1 MSQANN
7 VDVSL
12 PVFRSFLN
20 PCKTSAACEK
30 PPSQTLKIYHRQNV
44 HKRLGHQKCKAGG
57 GNCSSQLW
65 CCLTAFARH
74 RFERCEA
81 DTLISF
87 LVTCQNLSVLK
98 STPPPLLPHEVSIYA
113 LHVWNETRRL
123 CKCRLLQTTAIKW
136 DFPNVCI
143 ICSFLKHVYVTLYE
157 TAVVYLCTFN
167 FINLT
172 DLFKTSL
179 AQSLVFRRMC
189 KCLKK
194 SISEIKLPSHVI

>member
-20 PCKTSAACEK
+20 PCKTSTACENPQVK
-30 PPSQTLKIYHRQNV
+30 LKIYHRQNV
-44 HKRLGHQKCKAGG
+44 HKRLGHQKFKAGG
-57 GNCSSQLW
+57 ENCSSQLW

-74 RFERCEA
+74 RLSGVKLTHWSHSWSHIKISPCLNPHRRRFLTRSVF
-81 DTLISF
+81 TL
-87 LVTCQNLSVLK
+87 CM
-98 STPPPLLPHEVSIYA
+98 YGM
-113 LHVWNETRRL
+113 RRL
-123 CKCRLLQTTAIKW
+123 CKWSLLQTTAIKWEKNW

-143 ICSFLKHVYVTLYE
+143 ICSFLKHVTLYE